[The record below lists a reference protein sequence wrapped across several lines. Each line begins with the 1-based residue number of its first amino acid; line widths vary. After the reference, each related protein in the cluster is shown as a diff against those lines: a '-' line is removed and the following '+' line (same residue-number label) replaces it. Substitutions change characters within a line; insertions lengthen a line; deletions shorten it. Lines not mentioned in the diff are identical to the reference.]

1 MKAAFS
7 LAVLLLL
14 SVSCVSNAH
23 RLMLQSP
30 PELQATPA
38 SSSPPNN
45 TASPQPSLNG
55 TGSSSSNDSWPFP
68 EIPVR
73 LMSRGDL
80 LAQGGAVRA
89 LGRDKLLRIKQQ
101 SSVDLDV
108 DALAQSMETD
118 DDLVSHAGL
127 AMASMCSACVCL
139 CLCLLL
145 LLLLLRACSRFV
157 LHAQRHTACCIQAS
171 A

>member
-1 MKAAFS
+1 MKVASS

-14 SVSCVSNAH
+14 AVCCVSNAH
-23 RLMLQSP
+23 RMMLQTS

-38 SSSPPNN
+38 SSNPPNI

-55 TGSSSSNDSWPFP
+55 TGGSSSNDSWPFP

-89 LGRDKLLRIKQQ
+89 LGRDKLLRIRQQ
-101 SSVDLDV
+101 SSVNLDV

-118 DDLVSHAGL
+118 DDLVSSAAL
-127 AMASMCSACVCL
+127 AMAAMCSACVCL
-139 CLCLLL
+139 RVPVC
-145 LLLLLRACSRFV
+145 
-157 LHAQRHTACCIQAS
+157 TCCC
-171 A
+171 

>member
-1 MKAAFS
+1 MKVASS

-14 SVSCVSNAH
+14 AVCCVSNAH
-23 RLMLQSP
+23 RMMLQTP

-38 SSSPPNN
+38 SSNPPNI

-55 TGSSSSNDSWPFP
+55 TGGSSSNDSWPFP

-89 LGRDKLLRIKQQ
+89 LGRDKLLRIRQQ
-101 SSVDLDV
+101 SSVNLDV

-118 DDLVSHAGL
+118 DDLVSSAAL
-127 AMASMCSACVCL
+127 AMAAMCSACVCL
-139 CLCLLL
+139 CVPVC
-145 LLLLLRACSRFV
+145 
-157 LHAQRHTACCIQAS
+157 TCCC
-171 A
+171 